1 VKIEGAE
8 WRAALALVGLGARG
22 RLIVVGVEQV
32 RSAALRGKLEY
43 AVVALDASR
52 HSLKKIV
59 PMLSAKRIG
68 FAEGPSAAE
77 LGKSVGKDSAAV
89 VGIVD
94 AQLAAGLRKIVD
106 PSPQGLDRRLV

>member
-1 VKIEGAE
+1 MKIEGAE
-8 WRAALALVGLGARG
+8 WRRVLALVGLGARG
-22 RLIVVGVEQV
+22 RLAVVGVEQV

-59 PMLSAKRIG
+59 PMLAAKGIG
-68 FAEGPSAAE
+68 YAEGPSAVE
-77 LGKSVGKDSAAV
+77 LGKAGGKDSAAV

-94 AQLAAGLRKIVD
+94 PQLASGLRKIVD
-106 PSPQGLDRRLV
+106 PSPSGAR

>member
-8 WRAALALVGLGARG
+8 WRRTLALVGLGARG
-22 RLIVVGVEQV
+22 RLTVVGVEQV

-43 AVVALDASR
+43 AVIALDASR

-59 PMLSAKRIG
+59 PMLSAKGIR
-68 FAEGPSAAE
+68 FAEGPSAIE
-77 LGKSVGKDSAAV
+77 LGKAVGKDSAAV

-94 AQLAAGLRKIVD
+94 PQLAAGLRKIVD
-106 PSPQGLDRRLV
+106 PGPDGAR

>member
-1 VKIEGAE
+1 MKIEGVE
-8 WRAALALVGLGARG
+8 WRRTLALVGLGARG
-22 RLIVVGVEQV
+22 RLTVVGVEQV

-68 FAEGPSAAE
+68 FAEGPSAVE
-77 LGKSVGKDSAAV
+77 LGKAVGKDSAAV

-94 AQLAAGLRKIVD
+94 PQLAAGLRKIVD
-106 PSPQGLDRRLV
+106 PGPQGTR

>member
-1 VKIEGAE
+1 MKIEGAE

-52 HSLKKIV
+52 HSLKNIV